1 MVKYQKNDGV
11 FTKIVGSNKMKDAYE
26 SFIKNCEKYRENDV
40 HDLRVFMQHYKTL
53 INEHKSDI
61 QLLCKLEEIIMQLRQ
76 LEDLKLS
83 SNVKFRIGGRNNEYV
98 YAYALFY
105 RHGMSR
111 NDISDIVGKVEDL
124 GTDIDVLYED
134 SSLVRM
140 GQISLEGK
148 MMDGISNTRREVT
161 QLLKEKFGRTNNID

>member
-11 FTKIVGSNKMKDAYE
+11 FTKIVGSHRMKDAYE
-26 SFIKNCEKYRENDV
+26 TFIKNCEKYRTEDAE
-40 HDLRVFMQHYKTL
+40 DLNIFMDHYKK
-53 INEHKSDI
+53 IIKQNKSDI
-61 QLLCKLEEIIMQLRQ
+61 QLLCKLEEIVMQLRQ
-76 LEDLKLS
+76 LKDLKQS

-124 GTDIDVLYED
+124 GTDIDILYDNSE
-134 SSLVRM
+134 LVHM
-140 GQISLEGK
+140 GQIRLEDK
-148 MMDGISNTRREVT
+148 MMDGISITRREVS
-161 QLLKEKFGRTNNID
+161 QLLKEKFGRTNIID